1 MRSLWRWPAWAA
13 IGLFSLFICVDL
25 AFFIANLTKIADGG
39 WIPLLF
45 GLAIFV
51 VMTTWHAGIDAMHRR
66 QERDAMS
73 IGQFVRQLRDRKIP
87 RIPGRAI
94 FLTRLPGFIP
104 QLIAN
109 HVRQMGS
116 LYEETV
122 ALTVRFTAAPRVR
135 ANSRLHVEPLGQG
148 FWQVTVRFGF
158 MENPDVSKAL
168 DREKAKCPIK
178 SDDAIYI
185 SERDYVVARKHKP
198 RLAAWRRRLFSFL
211 YRNSIHPADRFNFP
225 SQHFVQI
232 SREIEI

>member
-1 MRSLWRWPAWAA
+1 
-13 IGLFSLFICVDL
+13 
-25 AFFIANLTKIADGG
+25 
-39 WIPLLF
+39 
-45 GLAIFV
+45 
-51 VMTTWHAGIDAMHRR
+51 
-66 QERDAMS
+66 
-73 IGQFVRQLRDRKIP
+73 
-87 RIPGRAI
+87 
-94 FLTRLPGFIP
+94 LPGFIP

-116 LYEETV
+116 LYEEAV
-122 ALTVRFTAAPRVR
+122 ALTVQFTAAPRVR

-158 MENPDVSKAL
+158 MENPDVSSAL
-168 DREKAKCPIK
+168 DREKAKCPIE

-185 SERDYVVARKHKP
+185 SERDYVVARRQKP

-225 SQHFVQI
+225 SEHFVQI